1 MKLNRIK
8 DILEQKGISQTW
20 LAKQVGKSF
29 STINSYACNR
39 DQPDLE
45 TLLAI
50 SKILQVDLKDL
61 ITDEKERQ

>member
-39 DQPDLE
+39 HQPDLE

>member
-39 DQPDLE
+39 YLE
-45 TLLAI
+45 KTVKLTPKKRRKLTP
-50 SKILQVDLKDL
+50 KVVEQNW
-61 ITDEKERQ
+61 

>member
-39 DQPDLE
+39 YLE
-45 TLLAI
+45 KTVKLTPKKRRKL
-50 SKILQVDLKDL
+50 
-61 ITDEKERQ
+61 TP